1 LNGPLNF
8 DQLGWMLQQVLP
20 KDAAVQEGSIYTHT
34 FRAGRPPQLP
44 EGVSLDFGLQVSPE
58 GMVEAV
64 TRIAGPEAG
73 AQLFRDIIV
82 AHLKDSGFEEAE

>member
-20 KDAAVQEGSIYTHT
+20 KDATVQEGSIYTHT
-34 FRAGRPPQLP
+34 FRRGRPKEMP
-44 EGVSLDFGLQVSPE
+44 EGVSLDLELHVPSE
-58 GMVEAV
+58 GIVASV
-64 TRIAGPEAG
+64 ARIAGPEAG

-82 AHLKDSGFEEAE
+82 AHLKDSGFEEVE